1 MCPSETPDVI
11 DAVLDNGVMLDADP
25 EVGPNV
31 ITAEDEKVC
40 FSHGSYLYNSFIM
53 ISFLP

>member
-40 FSHGSYLYNSFIM
+40 FSHG
-53 ISFLP
+53 